1 MSFYATAKH
10 QEETRKLLDYRL
22 SIGVTAVGGS
32 FSNKALVKRAR
43 EQGFVLSVMTT
54 FSMLLL
60 IKCYFPFCVIK
71 VCMVEPII
79 VVFRACIGPHVLTH
93 KTGHLG

>member
-1 MSFYATAKH
+1 MH
-10 QEETRKLLDYRL
+10 QEARKLLEYRL
-22 SIGVTAVGGS
+22 SIGVTAVGGTY
-32 FSNKALVKRAR
+32 SNKEFMKRAK

-54 FSMLLL
+54 FSMLL

-79 VVFRACIGPHVLTH
+79 AVFRACIGPHVLTH